1 MKLKSSVL
9 PLFLLSC
16 SGAYVQN
23 QNISNGFMFDGEP
36 FLAIN
41 EYITLGEITDGN
53 YVIKVET
60 SYGIFSGK
68 LNKVKRSNR

>member
-41 EYITLGEITDGN
+41 PEDRQYMIATYLH
-53 YVIKVET
+53 
-60 SYGIFSGK
+60 
-68 LNKVKRSNR
+68 